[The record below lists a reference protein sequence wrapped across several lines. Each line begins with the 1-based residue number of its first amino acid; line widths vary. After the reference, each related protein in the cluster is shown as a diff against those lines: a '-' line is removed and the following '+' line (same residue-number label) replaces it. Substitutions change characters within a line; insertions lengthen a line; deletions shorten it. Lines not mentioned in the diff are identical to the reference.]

1 MSGVKKLR
9 EIKKALAQGKIVEV
23 SFNKKYAPKIIIN
36 HPKIKTAKEFFE
48 KILDSQSE
56 LLTKDEFQTLVENI
70 SKYSIML
77 PLLHIPLT
85 LGKAKTFK
93 RFLPF
98 VTDNDEAIIDIFNYA
113 YGWRPEAMAFLF
125 PENAENLQRMIKNGG
140 EIELPE
146 QFKQMTVTKFVK
158 LLEAKIAERINID
171 ASFVVNGDEVIKHV
185 INEIKHCNKFS
196 DRLLQYLE
204 PEVLNKLDEKER
216 DSFNIFLIYLY
227 LTTEEEKY
235 AVGGNAIKAIEHDRQ
250 IREANMGKEI
260 TLLGSLQLKE
270 QIKYTLVNERGLS
283 LQELQALFDVVLR
296 LNRIKQTDLVTIAKT
311 EKQAQL
317 IQSSIKEELIVITP
331 KLIQKLLGVNEK
343 TAWRI
348 KNSIENLNGKKIVAE
363 LDQPI
368 ELPGSGQLKSFA
380 ITPLI
385 EHPRSPIEVK
395 YGKQTLK
402 VRIFR
407 IDPLLTRVE
416 SFVQLPA
423 NPITRILD
431 IQVPNNVQ
439 QFITDVY
446 FYLLCHRHN
455 NIAHINP
462 VAFSRS
468 FPNAWAKTRHT
479 SVLRE
484 KINSALKHLQDVG
497 LIDDYKEKHDGWE
510 VELR

>member
-1 MSGVKKLR
+1 M
-9 EIKKALAQGKIVEV
+9 
-23 SFNKKYAPKIIIN
+23 
-36 HPKIKTAKEFFE
+36 
-48 KILDSQSE
+48 DSQSE

-171 ASFVVNGDEVIKHV
+171 ASFVVNVDEVIKHV

-227 LTTEEEKY
+227 LVTEEQKY
-235 AVGGNAIKAIEHDRQ
+235 TVRENAIKVIENDRR
-250 IREANMGKEI
+250 IREENVGNEI
-260 TLLGSLQLKE
+260 MLLLNPLKSYE
-270 QIKYTLVNERGLS
+270 TIKYNIVSTKALS
-283 LQELQALFDVVLR
+283 LQEQQALFDVVLR
-296 LNRIKQTDLVTIAKT
+296 LNRIKQTDLMAITKT
-311 EKQAQL
+311 EKQARL
-317 IQSSIKEELIVITP
+317 IQNSVAENLAVITP
-331 KLIQKLLGVNEK
+331 KLIQELLGVDEK

-348 KNSIENLNGKKIVAE
+348 KQSVEQLVGKKIITE
-363 LDQPI
+363 LEKPI
-368 ELPGSGQLKSFA
+368 EIPGLGRLTSFA
-380 ITPLI
+380 ITPLF
-385 EHPRSPIEVK
+385 EHPGSPVEIK
-395 YGKQTLK
+395 YGKQTMK
-402 VRIFR
+402 VRVFKIV
-407 IDPLLTRVE
+407 PLLTTGE
-416 SFVQLPA
+416 NFIQLPA
-423 NPITRILD
+423 NPITRILE
-431 IQVPNNVQ
+431 IQAHNKTK
-439 QFITDVY
+439 QFIIDVY